1 MDLEEKVKLL
11 RNKRSEI
18 NDLKKEAYKLSNE
31 VFEDWCK
38 NVFAKHTKVESF
50 GWNQYTP
57 YFNDGDTCIFSANTD
72 YLTINGQ
79 YVDDSDWVGATTVT
93 NWGTYNRET
102 KTYEGK
108 VEIPNEN
115 YDKELEQAADE
126 IRDFLNT
133 FDDDFYMQKFGDH
146 TEITVTTEGIEV
158 DEYDH
163 D

>member
-1 MDLEEKVKLL
+1 MDLEQKVKLL
-11 RNKRSEI
+11 RDKNSEI
-18 NDLKKEAYKLSNE
+18 NSLKKETYMLSNE
-31 VFEDWCK
+31 IFEDWCK
-38 NVFAKHTKVESF
+38 NVFTKHPKVESF

-72 YLTINGQ
+72 YLTINGE
-79 YVDDSDWVGATTVT
+79 YVDDSNWVGSTIVT

-115 YDKELEQAADE
+115 HDKELEDAADE
-126 IRDFLNT
+126 IRNFLNT
-133 FDDDFYMQKFGDH
+133 FNDDFYMEKFGDH
-146 TEITVTTEGIEV
+146 TEITVSAEGIEV